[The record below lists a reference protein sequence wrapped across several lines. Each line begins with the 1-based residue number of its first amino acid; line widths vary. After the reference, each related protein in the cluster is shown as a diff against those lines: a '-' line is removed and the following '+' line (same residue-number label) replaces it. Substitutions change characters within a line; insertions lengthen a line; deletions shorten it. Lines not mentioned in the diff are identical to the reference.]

1 MKVAISA
8 VLALGVGLAAA
19 TTQAAATPAGGLQA
33 ALAAHDDIQ
42 LAQADAA
49 RPRGP
54 AVRGPAVRAPAVRG
68 PAVRGPAVRGPVGGG
83 PVYRG
88 APVYRGG
95 PGYVGRPGFVGRPGY
110 VGGPGF
116 YRGAYVRGYRPWYR
130 RPYFGTI
137 VGGIALGTII
147 TAAAIG
153 VPPAAPAP
161 DLCWYW
167 ADPDQ
172 TTGYWDYCQ

>member
-1 MKVAISA
+1 
-8 VLALGVGLAAA
+8 
-19 TTQAAATPAGGLQA
+19 
-33 ALAAHDDIQ
+33 
-42 LAQADAA
+42 
-49 RPRGP
+49 
-54 AVRGPAVRAPAVRG
+54 
-68 PAVRGPAVRGPVGGG
+68 
-83 PVYRG
+83 
-88 APVYRGG
+88 VYRGG
-95 PGYVGRPGFVGRPGY
+95 YGVVGRPGI
-110 VGGPGF
+110 

-167 ADPDQ
+167 ADPSQ